1 MPVSKPFQLPQI
13 EVPLERCYWV
23 VENQLLAGAYPGHP
37 NPVSHK
43 KRISGLWQAGMR
55 TFINLVEEDESNHAG
70 QAFARYDDTL
80 RKMAIES
87 NDRTSHLRFP
97 IPDQKITSSDRMR
110 SILDAIDLSLHNN
123 QPVYVHCFGGMGRTG
138 TVVCCWLLRHG
149 FASKDN
155 VLNLL
160 KTLRKADLL
169 RADWPAPE
177 NDLQAQFILNW
188 SEQHSTNLTKP
199 SKLQPGTKEVRPQ
212 VRGNWFERQFGFTE
226 SDRATV
232 LKELEVTGNVLR
244 AKRSGSK
251 WICGKLE
258 IVSLGE
264 LRHRQTNLPSKIGTR
279 IKVAE
284 IVGDAKAL
292 HLESANAGALFQ
304 VASQFNLLEMV
315 SPSNTPDE
323 GITIYEHDRTQ
334 GPACAIACGAGTI
347 LRNYFVELDGQIGQT
362 AIKQVDCISAIGEAL
377 GNTNERLWTMKN
389 GYALPER
396 NGLKEIDSKLSKMS
410 ESDLDDLRS
419 KLKIGLQ
426 WETQV
431 TLDGCEHLVSQ
442 AYCSALP
449 VAYSGLPSQSWER
462 FARLILEAAYEAT
475 LTSAVLNASKG
486 NSKSVYL
493 TQLGGGAFGNN
504 QDWILDAIRRAV
516 NLYRESDLDVKIV
529 SFSRSNSAIQHLCQS
544 LTL

>member
-1 MPVSKPFQLPQI
+1 MPITNPYKIPAI

-23 VENQLLAGAYPGHP
+23 VENQLLAGAYPG
-37 NPVSHK
+37 NPDPVGHK

-55 TFINLVEEDESNHAG
+55 TFINLVEEDETNHAG
-70 QAFARYDDTL
+70 QAFTRYDDTL
-80 RKMAIES
+80 RKLAKES
-87 NDRTSHLRFP
+87 NDRVSHLRFP
-97 IPDQKITSSDRMR
+97 IPDQKNTSSDRMR
-110 SILDAIDLSLHNN
+110 SILDAIDLSL
-123 QPVYVHCFGGMGRTG
+123 QSKRPVYVHCFGGMGRTG
-138 TVVCCWLLRHG
+138 TVICCWLLRHG
-149 FASKDN
+149 LASKDN

-160 KTLRKADLL
+160 KTLRKADLQ
-169 RADWPAPE
+169 RADWPVPE

-188 SEQHSTNLTKP
+188 AEQTSPNITKA
-199 SKLQPGTKEVRPQ
+199 SKLQPSKKEVRPR

-226 SDRATV
+226 SDRVTV
-232 LKELEVTGNVLR
+232 LKELDVIGNVLR
-244 AKRSGSK
+244 AKQGGSE

-258 IVSLGE
+258 IVSLEE
-264 LRHRQTNLPSKIGTR
+264 LRHRQATLPSKNGPG

-292 HLESANAGALFQ
+292 HLQSANAGALFQ

-323 GITIYEHDRTQ
+323 GITIYEHDPTQ

-362 AIKQVDCISAIGEAL
+362 ADKQIDCISAIGEAL
-377 GNTNERLWTMKN
+377 GNTRERLWTMTN
-389 GYALPER
+389 GYALPKR
-396 NGLKEIDSKLSKMS
+396 NGLKEIDSKLSTLS
-410 ESDLDDLRS
+410 ESDLDKLRS

-462 FARLILEAAYEAT
+462 LARLILEAAYEAT
-475 LTSAVLNASKG
+475 LASAVLNASKG

-516 NLYRESDLDVKIV
+516 ILYRDFDLDVKIV
-529 SFSRSNSAIQHLCQS
+529 SFSRSNLAIQRLCQEMS
-544 LTL
+544 R